1 MARRRSE
8 SRSGLTQTRTNEP
21 TSTCT
26 ALQLGR
32 LQFTWLKRLFLMHQ
46 PTDWLAARQP
56 PDRCLEEPRAGQLL
70 SLALGHL
77 AVRVDAALMIAP
89 PGLTRIRSLRT
100 GSVRSVLF
108 CLHDLKRS
116 LKHSRH
122 HLQRDLTA
130 WDCSRL
136 YCHPASA
143 SCKMELVLLLLI
155 RASLVPRAR
164 RQSTGIY
171 QS

>member
-1 MARRRSE
+1 MQKSVAE
-8 SRSGLTQTRTNEP
+8 AKGFNTRH
-21 TSTCT
+21 T
-26 ALQLGR
+26 AYPKGGSAPSKLHHHLR
-32 LQFTWLKRLFLMHQ
+32 VDLMHQ

-100 GSVRSVLF
+100 GSVRSVLC
-108 CLHDLKRS
+108 CLHDLKRC

-122 HLQRDLTA
+122 HLQRVLTA

-143 SCKMELVLLLLI
+143 SCKMQLVLLLLI
-155 RASLVPRAR
+155 RATLVSRASGP
-164 RQSTGIY
+164 STGT
-171 QS
+171 